1 MIMRTRVI
9 TFRML
14 VTMLVAMATMSV
26 SAQDSYRE
34 AVKEYLSAADAVENA
49 KSFMPAISKLFES
62 DGQVDVE
69 QLTKRYFDDQLENFM
84 IDNNMAKMKE
94 LGLTELDIKLVA
106 SMLAIPQGKA
116 FQAHFKDWLIDV
128 SKFMTMPLLKMMERY
143 SKPEE
148 ERGPY
153 EHFEPWP
160 GFLDG
165 ATVQPKAEIDDAYAA
180 KFNDVIIGSKFVK
193 AFLDEMKKKMK
204 ESSTITMSGI
214 ATPETQKELVDRIV
228 NALPTIMLN
237 SAYGILTPEDIDYAA
252 TLFNND
258 AYNKLLI
265 YLNTEDNGASKVGL
279 NFVEWMQEHGA
290 KMTEDPEVIMNFYKM
305 LLNTGD

>member
-1 MIMRTRVI
+1 MITRTRVI

-14 VTMLVAMATMSV
+14 VTMLVAMATVGV

-34 AVKEYLSAADAVENA
+34 AVKEYLSATDAIENA

-116 FQAHFKDWLIDV
+116 FQAHYKDWLIDIT
-128 SKFMTMPLLKMMERY
+128 KFMTTPLLKMMERY

-180 KFNDVIIGSKFVK
+180 KFNDVIMGSEFVK
-193 AFLDEMKKKMK
+193 AFLDKMKKEMQ
-204 ESSTITMSGI
+204 ESSITMSGI
-214 ATPETQKELVDRIV
+214 TTPETQKGLVDRIV

-252 TLFNND
+252 TIFNND
-258 AYNKLLI
+258 AYNKLII
-265 YLNTEDNGASKVGL
+265 YLNTEDNGASTVGL
-279 NFVEWMQEHGA
+279 NFVEWMQENGA
-290 KMTEDPEVIMNFYKM
+290 KMTDDPEVIMNFYKM
-305 LLNTGD
+305 IFNKGD

>member
-14 VTMLVAMATMSV
+14 VALLVAMAAVSV

-34 AVKEYLSAADAVENA
+34 AVKEYLSATDAIENA

-116 FQAHFKDWLIDV
+116 FQAHYKDWLIDIT
-128 SKFMTMPLLKMMERY
+128 KFMTTPLLKMMERY

-180 KFNDVIIGSKFVK
+180 KFNDVIMGSEFVK
-193 AFLDEMKKKMK
+193 AFLDKMKKEMQ
-204 ESSTITMSGI
+204 ESSITMSGI
-214 ATPETQKELVDRIV
+214 TTPETQKGLVDRIV

-252 TLFNND
+252 TIFNND
-258 AYNKLLI
+258 AYNKLTI
-265 YLNTEDNGASKVGL
+265 YLYTEGNAANKVGI
-279 NFVEWMQEHGA
+279 NYVEWMQENGA
-290 KMTEDPEVIMNFYKM
+290 KMTDDPEVIMNFYKM
-305 LLNTGD
+305 IFNKGD